1 MNTKLSGGVPQM
13 KKINHK
19 DINDQQLV
27 DVRTQHEY
35 QAGHLKNALNLNPGN
50 FKKYA
55 TYYLDVNQPVIF
67 IVGSEE
73 ESHLEELSESA
84 DALGFTQNNGYLL
97 IEEVPKENLK
107 TTETIPAEDFLNKS
121 DDFILLDVR
130 HPDEIT
136 RPAPEKNLVN
146 SPFEDLVNDY
156 QSLDTSKQIF
166 TLCGSGNRST
176 AAASFLES
184 KGLNPKVIEGGMKA
198 IQEVGK

>member
-1 MNTKLSGGVPQM
+1 M

-146 SPFEDLVNDY
+146 IPFEDLVNDY
-156 QSLDTSKQIF
+156 ESLDTNKQIF

-176 AAASFLES
+176 AAASFLEA
-184 KGLNPKVIEGGMKA
+184 KGFNPGVIEGGMKA

>member
-1 MNTKLSGGVPQM
+1 M
-13 KKINHK
+13 KKISYE
-19 DINDQQLV
+19 DINNQQLV
-27 DVRTQHEY
+27 DVRTQHGY
-35 QAGHLKNALNLNPGN
+35 QAGHIKNSLNLNPSN
-50 FKKYA
+50 FKTYA
-55 TYYLDVNQPVIF
+55 PYYLDLNQPVIF

-73 ESHLEELSESA
+73 EAHLEELSELA
-84 DALGFTQNNGYLL
+84 DELGFTQNNGYLL
-97 IEEVPKENLK
+97 IDEVPKENLQ
-107 TTETIPAEDFLNKS
+107 TTGTIPAEEFLNKN
-121 DDFILLDVR
+121 DDYILVDVR

-146 SPFEDLVNDY
+146 IPFEDLVNDY

>member
-1 MNTKLSGGVPQM
+1 MRKMNY
-13 KKINHK
+13 K
-19 DINDQQLV
+19 DITNQQLI
-27 DVRTQHEY
+27 DVRTQHGY
-35 QAGHLKNALNLNPGN
+35 QAGHIKNSLNLNPGN
-50 FKKYA
+50 FKTYA
-55 TYYLDVNQPVIF
+55 PYYLDLNQPVIF

-73 ESHLEELSESA
+73 EAHLEELSEFA
-84 DALGFTQNNGYLL
+84 DELGFTQNNGYLL
-97 IEEVPKENLK
+97 IDEVPKENLQ
-107 TTETIPAEDFLNKS
+107 TTETIPAEEFLNKS

-146 SPFEDLVNDY
+146 IPFEDLVDNYD
-156 QSLDTSKQIF
+156 SLDTSKQIF

-184 KGLNPKVIEGGMKA
+184 KGFNPGVIEGGMKA

>member
-1 MNTKLSGGVPQM
+1 M
-13 KKINHK
+13 KKTNYK
-19 DINDQQLV
+19 DMNDQQLI
-27 DVRTQHEY
+27 DVRTQHGY
-35 QAGHLKNALNLNPGN
+35 QAGHIKNSLNLNPGN

-55 TYYLDVNQPVIF
+55 TYYLDLNQPIIF
-67 IVGSEE
+67 IIGSEDE
-73 ESHLEELSESA
+73 AQLAEFSGVA
-84 DALGFTQNNGYLL
+84 DELGFNQKNGYLL
-97 IEEVPKENLK
+97 IDEVPKENLQ
-107 TTETIPAEDFLNKS
+107 TTETIPAEEFLNQS

-146 SPFEDLVNDY
+146 IPFEDLVNDY

-184 KGLNPKVIEGGMKA
+184 KGLNPKVIEGGIKA

>member
-1 MNTKLSGGVPQM
+1 MR
-13 KKINHK
+13 KINYK
-19 DINDQQLV
+19 DITNQQLI
-27 DVRTQHEY
+27 DVRTQHGY
-35 QAGHLKNALNLNPGN
+35 QAGHIKNSLNLNPGN
-50 FKKYA
+50 FKTYA
-55 TYYLDVNQPVIF
+55 PYYLDLNQPVIF

-73 ESHLEELSESA
+73 EAHLEEPSEFA
-84 DALGFTQNNGYLL
+84 DELGFTQNNGYLL
-97 IEEVPKENLK
+97 IDEVPKENLK
-107 TTETIPAEDFLNKS
+107 TTETIPAEDFLNKT

-198 IQEVGK
+198 IQEIGK

>member
-1 MNTKLSGGVPQM
+1 MR
-13 KKINHK
+13 KINYK
-19 DINDQQLV
+19 DITNQQLI
-27 DVRTQHEY
+27 DVRTQHGY
-35 QAGHLKNALNLNPGN
+35 QAGHIKNSLNLNPGN
-50 FKKYA
+50 FKTYA
-55 TYYLDVNQPVIF
+55 PYYLDLNQPVIF

-73 ESHLEELSESA
+73 EAHLEELSELA
-84 DALGFTQNNGYLL
+84 DELGFTQNNGYLL

-107 TTETIPAEDFLNKS
+107 TTETIPAEDFLNKT

-146 SPFEDLVNDY
+146 IPFEDLVNDY

-198 IQEVGK
+198 IQEIGK

>member
-1 MNTKLSGGVPQM
+1 MR
-13 KKINHK
+13 KINYK
-19 DINDQQLV
+19 DITNQQLI
-27 DVRTQHEY
+27 DIRTQHDY
-35 QAGHLKNALNLNPGN
+35 QSGHLKNSLNLNPGN
-50 FKKYA
+50 FKTYA
-55 TYYLDVNQPVIF
+55 TYYLDLNPPVIF

-73 ESHLEELSESA
+73 EAHLEELSGVA
-84 DALGFTQNNGYLL
+84 DELGFTQNNGYLL
-97 IEEVPKENLK
+97 IDEVPKENLQ
-107 TTETIPAEDFLNKS
+107 TTGTIPAEEFLNKN
-121 DDFILLDVR
+121 DDYILVDVR

-146 SPFEDLVNDY
+146 IPFEDLVNDY

-198 IQEVGK
+198 IQEIGK

>member
-1 MNTKLSGGVPQM
+1 MR
-13 KKINHK
+13 KINYK
-19 DINDQQLV
+19 DITNQQLI
-27 DVRTQHEY
+27 DVRTQHGY
-35 QAGHLKNALNLNPGN
+35 QAGHIKNSLNLNPGN
-50 FKKYA
+50 FKTYA
-55 TYYLDVNQPVIF
+55 PYYLDLNQPVIF

-73 ESHLEELSESA
+73 EAHLEELSEFA
-84 DALGFTQNNGYLL
+84 DELGFTQNNGYLL
-97 IEEVPKENLK
+97 IDEVPKENLQS
-107 TTETIPAEDFLNKS
+107 TGTIPAEEFLNKN
-121 DDFILLDVR
+121 DDYILVDVR

-184 KGLNPKVIEGGMKA
+184 KRLNPKVIEGGMKA
-198 IQEVGK
+198 IQEIGK

>member
-1 MNTKLSGGVPQM
+1 MR
-13 KKINHK
+13 KINYK
-19 DINDQQLV
+19 DITNQQLI
-27 DVRTQHEY
+27 DVRTQHGY
-35 QAGHLKNALNLNPGN
+35 QAGHIKNSLNLNPGN
-50 FKKYA
+50 FKTYA
-55 TYYLDVNQPVIF
+55 PYYLDLNQPVIF

-73 ESHLEELSESA
+73 EAQLEELSEFA
-84 DALGFTQNNGYLL
+84 DELGFTQNNGYLL
-97 IEEVPKENLK
+97 IDEVPKENLQ
-107 TTETIPAEDFLNKS
+107 TTGTIPAEEFLNKN
-121 DDFILLDVR
+121 DDYILLDVR

-146 SPFEDLVNDY
+146 IPFEDLVNDY

-176 AAASFLES
+176 AAASFLEA

>member
-1 MNTKLSGGVPQM
+1 MR
-13 KKINHK
+13 KINYK
-19 DINDQQLV
+19 DITNQQLI
-27 DVRTQHEY
+27 DVRTQHDY
-35 QAGHLKNALNLNPGN
+35 QSGHLKNSLNLNPGN
-50 FKKYA
+50 FKTYA
-55 TYYLDVNQPVIF
+55 TYYLDLNQPVIF

-73 ESHLEELSESA
+73 EAHLEELSGVA
-84 DALGFTQNNGYLL
+84 DELGFTQNNGYLL
-97 IEEVPKENLK
+97 IDEVPKENLQ
-107 TTETIPAEDFLNKS
+107 TTGTIPAEEFLNKN
-121 DDFILLDVR
+121 DDYILVDVR

-136 RPAPEKNLVN
+136 RSAPEKNLVN
-146 SPFEDLVNDY
+146 IPFEDLVNDY

>member
-1 MNTKLSGGVPQM
+1 MR
-13 KKINHK
+13 KINYK
-19 DINDQQLV
+19 DITNQQLI
-27 DVRTQHEY
+27 DVRTQYDY
-35 QAGHLKNALNLNPGN
+35 QSGHLKNSLNLNPGN
-50 FKKYA
+50 FKTYA
-55 TYYLDVNQPVIF
+55 TYYLDLNQPVIF

-73 ESHLEELSESA
+73 EAHLEELSGVA
-84 DALGFTQNNGYLL
+84 DELGFTQNNGYLL
-97 IEEVPKENLK
+97 IDEVPKENLQ
-107 TTETIPAEDFLNKS
+107 TTGTIPAEEFLNKN
-121 DDFILLDVR
+121 DDYILVDVR

-146 SPFEDLVNDY
+146 IPFEDLVNDY

-198 IQEVGK
+198 IQEIGK

>member
-1 MNTKLSGGVPQM
+1 MR
-13 KKINHK
+13 KINYK
-19 DINDQQLV
+19 DITNQQLI
-27 DVRTQHEY
+27 DVRTQHGY
-35 QAGHLKNALNLNPGN
+35 QAGHLKNSLNLNPGN
-50 FKKYA
+50 FKTYA
-55 TYYLDVNQPVIF
+55 TYYLDLNQPVIF
-67 IVGSEE
+67 VVGSEE
-73 ESHLEELSESA
+73 EGHLEELSESA
-84 DALGFTQNNGYLL
+84 NELGFNQKNGYLL
-97 IEEVPKENLK
+97 IDEVPKDGLQ
-107 TTETIPAEDFLNKS
+107 TTQTIPAEDFLNKS

-146 SPFEDLVNDY
+146 IPFEDLVNDY

-184 KGLNPKVIEGGMKA
+184 KGFNPKVIEGGMKA

>member
-1 MNTKLSGGVPQM
+1 M
-13 KKINHK
+13 KKISYE
-19 DINDQQLV
+19 DINNQQLV
-27 DVRTQHEY
+27 DVRTQHDY
-35 QAGHLKNALNLNPGN
+35 QSGHLKNSLNLNPGN
-50 FKKYA
+50 FKTYA
-55 TYYLDVNQPVIF
+55 TYYLDLNQPVIF

-73 ESHLEELSESA
+73 EAHLEELSGVA
-84 DALGFTQNNGYLL
+84 DELGFTQNNGYLL
-97 IEEVPKENLK
+97 IDEVPKENLQ
-107 TTETIPAEDFLNKS
+107 TTGTIPAEEFLNKN
-121 DDFILLDVR
+121 DDYILVDVR

-146 SPFEDLVNDY
+146 IPFEDLVNDY

>member
-1 MNTKLSGGVPQM
+1 M
-13 KKINHK
+13 KKIFYE
-19 DINDQQLV
+19 DIKNQQLV
-27 DVRTQHEY
+27 DVRTQHGY
-35 QAGHLKNALNLNPGN
+35 QEGHIKNALNLNPSN
-50 FKKYA
+50 FKTYA

-73 ESHLEELSESA
+73 EAHLEELSELA
-84 DALGFTQNNGYLL
+84 DELGFTQNNGYLL
-97 IEEVPKENLK
+97 IDEVPKEDLQ

-198 IQEVGK
+198 IQEIGK

>member
-1 MNTKLSGGVPQM
+1 MR
-13 KKINHK
+13 KINYK
-19 DINDQQLV
+19 DITNQQLI
-27 DVRTQHEY
+27 DVRTQHGY
-35 QAGHLKNALNLNPGN
+35 QAGHIKNSLNLNPGN
-50 FKKYA
+50 FKTYA
-55 TYYLDVNQPVIF
+55 PYYLDLNQPVIF

-73 ESHLEELSESA
+73 EAHLEELSEFA
-84 DALGFTQNNGYLL
+84 DELGFTQNNGYLL
-97 IEEVPKENLK
+97 IDEVPKENLQ
-107 TTETIPAEDFLNKS
+107 TTETIPAEEFLNKS

-146 SPFEDLVNDY
+146 IPFEDLVDNYD
-156 QSLDTSKQIF
+156 SLDTSKQIF

-184 KGLNPKVIEGGMKA
+184 KGFNPGVIEGGMKA

>member
-1 MNTKLSGGVPQM
+1 M
-13 KKINHK
+13 KKIFYE
-19 DINDQQLV
+19 DINNQQLV
-27 DVRTQHEY
+27 DVRTQHGY
-35 QAGHLKNALNLNPGN
+35 QEGHIKNSLNLNPSN
-50 FKKYA
+50 FKTYA
-55 TYYLDVNQPVIF
+55 TYYLDVNQ
-67 IVGSEE
+67 
-73 ESHLEELSESA
+73 
-84 DALGFTQNNGYLL
+84 LGFNQRNGYLL
-97 IEEVPKENLK
+97 IDEVPKEDLQ

-136 RPAPEKNLVN
+136 RLAPEKNLVN
-146 SPFEDLVNDY
+146 IPFEDLVNDY

-198 IQEVGK
+198 IQEIGK

>member
-1 MNTKLSGGVPQM
+1 MR
-13 KKINHK
+13 KINYK
-19 DINDQQLV
+19 DITNQQLI

-35 QAGHLKNALNLNPGN
+35 QAGHIKNSHNLNPGN

-55 TYYLDVNQPVIF
+55 TYYLDLNQPVIF

-73 ESHLEELSESA
+73 EGHLEELSESA
-84 DALGFTQNNGYLL
+84 DALSFTQNNGYLL
-97 IEEVPKENLK
+97 IDEVPKENLQ
-107 TTETIPAEDFLNKS
+107 TTETIPAEEFLNKS

-146 SPFEDLVNDY
+146 IPFEDLVNDY

-176 AAASFLES
+176 AAASFLEA
-184 KGLNPKVIEGGMKA
+184 KGFNPGVIEGGMKA

>member
-1 MNTKLSGGVPQM
+1 MR
-13 KKINHK
+13 KINYK
-19 DINDQQLV
+19 DITNQQLI
-27 DVRTQHEY
+27 DVRTQHGY
-35 QAGHLKNALNLNPGN
+35 QAGHIKNSLNLNPGN
-50 FKKYA
+50 FKTYA
-55 TYYLDVNQPVIF
+55 PYYLDLNQPVIF

-73 ESHLEELSESA
+73 EAQLEELSEFA
-84 DALGFTQNNGYLL
+84 DELGFTQNNGYLL
-97 IEEVPKENLK
+97 IDEVPKENLQ
-107 TTETIPAEDFLNKS
+107 TTGTIPAEEFLNKN
-121 DDFILLDVR
+121 DDYILLDVR